1 MTARQIALRAAVG
14 VAVSGASVYLVTR
27 AISVDEA
34 IGILARARWE
44 PIALTAFLLTIDV
57 AIRAL
62 RWRALLGPIAVLPRG
77 TVLGH
82 LLVGYL
88 ANSALPAR
96 LGELVR
102 AFSLADREGM
112 SRSAVVGTVVVERL
126 IDLGVLAIAV
136 FAGIAFVTSASVF
149 LLGAV
154 TGLVVGFGG
163 LTVLLFMGR
172 AGADSRWLDHVPA
185 GRVRSTVHGLI
196 NGLSVIRSATVLTQS
211 IILSAVAWAVTGL
224 AFAVAGTAVGVTLTF
239 PEALLF
245 AAAVNLATAIPAGP
259 GYIGTFE
266 LAAISVSAAVGIVPL
281 AGLAMGVIV
290 HGSTLI
296 LTSLGGLVSFAA
308 LHLVTERAPDAVPR
322 KDEQVLAVAQGREE
336 DRGTA
341 H

>member
-1 MTARQIALRAAVG
+1 MRARQIALRAAVG
-14 VAVSGASVYLVTR
+14 VAVSGASIYLVTR
-27 AISVDEA
+27 AISVDDTLRV
-34 IGILARARWE
+34 LARARWE
-44 PIALTAFLLTIDV
+44 LVALTGLLLTIDV
-57 AIRAL
+57 AIRTL
-62 RWRALLGPIAVLPRG
+62 RWRALLGPIALLPRG

-172 AGADSRWLDHVPA
+172 AGADSRWLDRVPA
-185 GRVRSTVHGLI
+185 GRIRSTVHGLI
-196 NGLSVIRSATVLTQS
+196 NGLSVIRSVTVLTQA
-211 IILSAVAWAVTGL
+211 ILLSAVAWGVTGL
-224 AFAVAGTAVGVTLTF
+224 AFATAGSAVGVSLTF

-266 LAAISVSAAVGIVPL
+266 LAAISVSAAIGIVPL

-290 HGSTLI
+290 HAATLI
-296 LTSLGGLVSFAA
+296 VTSLGGLASLVA
-308 LHLVTERAPDAVPR
+308 LHLFPERARDQVALQG
-322 KDEQVLAVAQGREE
+322 EQVLAIAQGAEGDDGR
-336 DRGTA
+336 
-341 H
+341 